1 MRVYVDTNCY
11 MDIFEN
17 RYDGYIPLAEF
28 SYQVFRRIRERGD
41 TLIVSDWLEHE
52 LDYNGHLDN
61 YKAFIRDLKKDGVE
75 VVHVKKTVGDKDRAR
90 GYQHKGDAL
99 HAILANKSIGDVL
112 VTHNDRDFDEVKD
125 LVKICP
131 PREF

>member
-11 MDIFEN
+11 IDIFEN

-41 TLIVSDWLEHE
+41 SLIVSEWLEHE

-61 YKAFIRDLKKDGVE
+61 YKDFIKDLKKDGVE
-75 VVHVKKTVGDKDRAR
+75 VVHIKKTAEDKEKAR
-90 GYQHKGDAL
+90 SYQNKGDAL
-99 HAILANKSIGDVL
+99 QAILAAKANADAL
-112 VTHNDRDFDEVKD
+112 VTHNIKDFIETED

-131 PREF
+131 PREY